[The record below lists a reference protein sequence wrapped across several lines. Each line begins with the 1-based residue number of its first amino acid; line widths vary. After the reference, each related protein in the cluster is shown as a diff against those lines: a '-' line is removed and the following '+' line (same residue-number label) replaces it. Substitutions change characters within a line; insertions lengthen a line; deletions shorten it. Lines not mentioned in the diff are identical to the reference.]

1 MGKFIHI
8 EGMFPKDKYLLAQSS
23 SGENNI
29 FFHKGLSFAKYYVF
43 LGHKWYVKIDDFN
56 KFAGPRLSH
65 DKTCPIWKVAWDLS
79 DIYIFPHME
88 GALGISW
95 EMTIRFQTSPS
106 SKLDL
111 TVYVPNR
118 IKYPENI

>member
-1 MGKFIHI
+1 MTCDRD
-8 EGMFPKDKYLLAQSS
+8 P
-23 SGENNI
+23 
-29 FFHKGLSFAKYYVF
+29 VT
-43 LGHKWYVKIDDFN
+43 
-56 KFAGPRLSH
+56 SH
-65 DKTCPIWKVAWDLS
+65 DSTPPFGLQGVASLLTLKGRSKVMISTNLQTPPSHMIKPSPYGRWPRIFS